1 MVSCIL
7 IDKNP
12 DERQR
17 VQGFLTSLGIS
28 CDACENPE
36 EGIRLCRDGQPDIVI
51 MESSK
56 LPAAKDFLRLVRY
69 QGRNNHRPIVLMYSK
84 KADIEIM
91 SGSILEG
98 AAEFLVSPFDRDLLR
113 FKLEQF
119 GVFQAKAA

>member
-12 DERQR
+12 DERRR
-17 VQGFLTSLGIS
+17 VAAMLEALGIAS
-28 CDACENPE
+28 EACDGPE
-36 EGIRLCRDGQPDIVI
+36 EGIRLCRANQPDIVV

-56 LPAAKDFLRLVRY
+56 LPAAKDFLRLARY
-69 QGRNNHRPIVLMYSK
+69 QGRHSNKPVVLMYSK
-84 KADIEIM
+84 KADLEVM

-113 FKLEQF
+113 FKLEQS
-119 GVFQAKAA
+119 GIFQAKAA

>member
-7 IDKNP
+7 IDKNS

-17 VQGFLTSLGIS
+17 VQGFLISLGIA
-28 CDACENPE
+28 CDACESPE
-36 EGIRLCRDGQPDIVI
+36 EGIQLCREGQPDVVI
-51 MESSK
+51 MESST
-56 LPAAKDFLRLVRY
+56 LPAARDFLKLARH
-69 QGRNNHRPIVLMYSK
+69 QGRNNNRPIVLMYSK
-84 KADIEIM
+84 KADMEIM

-119 GVFQAKAA
+119 GIFQAKAA

>member
-28 CDACENPE
+28 CLACENPE

>member
-17 VQGFLTSLGIS
+17 VQGFLISLGIA
-28 CDACENPE
+28 CDACENPD

-51 MESSK
+51 METSK

-69 QGRNNHRPIVLMYSK
+69 QGRSNNRPIVLMYSK

-119 GVFQAKAA
+119 GIFQAKAA